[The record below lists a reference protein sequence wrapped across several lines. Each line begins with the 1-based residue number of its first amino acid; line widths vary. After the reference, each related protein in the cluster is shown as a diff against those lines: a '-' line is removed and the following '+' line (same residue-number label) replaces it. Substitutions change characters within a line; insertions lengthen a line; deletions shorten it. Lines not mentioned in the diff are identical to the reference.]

1 MFAAVVVLWAG
12 TGFYIVPEGQIGVV
26 TTFGKYTRDAT
37 AGFNWHIP
45 YPIQDAEI
53 VDISSVRKVE
63 VGIHGSASR
72 LREALMLTDDENIVD
87 VMFNVQYRIKPH
99 AAKDFLFKTRNPDLS
114 VFQVAESAM
123 REVVGRKKMD
133 SVLFEN
139 KLEIVENVKQAM
151 QEMLDRY
158 KTGIEIMSVA
168 IQNAQPPEQVQAA
181 FNDAVK
187 AGQDRERQINEG
199 EAYANAVVPKARGL
213 ASRLKQEAEGYKA
226 RVTETATGDAER
238 FEKILNEYKKAPRVT
253 RDRMYVDAMRD
264 VYSNATKVFVDTKSS
279 NSLLYLPF
287 DKLLEKS
294 REQTTVT
301 PGVSSQP
308 APDASR
314 TNTSSS
320 EPSTDLDPRTLM
332 RLRDR

>member
-1 MFAAVVVLWAG
+1 
-12 TGFYIVPEGQIGVV
+12 
-26 TTFGKYTRDAT
+26 
-37 AGFNWHIP
+37 
-45 YPIQDAEI
+45 
-53 VDISSVRKVE
+53 
-63 VGIHGSASR
+63 
-72 LREALMLTDDENIVD
+72 
-87 VMFNVQYRIKPH
+87 
-99 AAKDFLFKTRNPDLS
+99 
-114 VFQVAESAM
+114 M

-151 QEMLDRY
+151 QDMLDRY

-294 REQTTVT
+294 REPGTV
-301 PGVSSQP
+301 PQAASSQP
-308 APDASR
+308 TSDAAN
-314 TNTSSS
+314 TNSSSS

>member
-1 MFAAVVVLWAG
+1 M
-12 TGFYIVPEGQIGVV
+12 
-26 TTFGKYTRDAT
+26 
-37 AGFNWHIP
+37 
-45 YPIQDAEI
+45 
-53 VDISSVRKVE
+53 
-63 VGIHGSASR
+63 
-72 LREALMLTDDENIVD
+72 
-87 VMFNVQYRIKPH
+87 
-99 AAKDFLFKTRNPDLS
+99 
-114 VFQVAESAM
+114 
-123 REVVGRKKMD
+123 
-133 SVLFEN
+133 
-139 KLEIVENVKQAM
+139 
-151 QEMLDRY
+151 
-158 KTGIEIMSVA
+158 
-168 IQNAQPPEQVQAA
+168 
-181 FNDAVK
+181 
-187 AGQDRERQINEG
+187 
-199 EAYANAVVPKARGL
+199 
-213 ASRLKQEAEGYKA
+213 
-226 RVTETATGDAER
+226 TETATGDAER